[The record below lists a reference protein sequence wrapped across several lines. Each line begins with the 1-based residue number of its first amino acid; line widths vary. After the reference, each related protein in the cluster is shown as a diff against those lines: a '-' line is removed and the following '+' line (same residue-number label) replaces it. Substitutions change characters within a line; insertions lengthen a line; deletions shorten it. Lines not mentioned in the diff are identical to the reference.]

1 MERNK
6 YVYCLAEYAI
16 VVATDAQKGGTWTG
30 AIENLRRDWGVPLFV
45 RSEPESPPGNEQLLA
60 HNGKAARSPLPMM
73 AVPPCGGLTD
83 WMLERVVE
91 QAAAGASTEKDGTT
105 PNASQLQLLST
116 D

>member
-1 MERNK
+1 
-6 YVYCLAEYAI
+6 
-16 VVATDAQKGGTWTG
+16 
-30 AIENLRRDWGVPLFV
+30 
-45 RSEPESPPGNEQLLA
+45 
-60 HNGKAARSPLPMM
+60 M